1 MWERSPRDCS
11 ATPPVPVGQQTTAL
25 LLGWSLLGLF
35 WGWAV
40 LGSGRLR
47 REVFWDRV
55 RKDDRAQK
63 GSGAQGR
70 TTQGIWGSGA
80 GLEAKCRYR
89 YQQVPLAEL
98 VPLGRDTSSAGGC
111 WVWGSGWP
119 LSRWGLPARLDL
131 LCGSGGAMVGL
142 CRECSPFLILTASRG
157 RAAVSCPATVGCG
170 LELSP
175 WPRRTGCSH
184 VGGPRHPVTGAGVRP
199 SISHRGADIGE
210 QWDGAGTGGHVGSLD
225 RCHQPGG
232 DTVPCCMAA
241 AHPCSTRAAARALLS
256 PLQGIGSGEPSA
268 AVFSPAGASP
278 DQEHRRAAASWL
290 ECPMEQGGA
299 GTGGTGDTVP
309 PEAAAPAVP
318 QAAQPQRGTA
328 PAATLAQHKGTDEP
342 GQEKAGGGMTEQEQ
356 ETALAAP
363 ELQDGRE
370 AVPGEED
377 SAVQHDGGQ
386 AASTG
391 DKVPAATEAQG
402 VGKDENEKPGKKKA
416 PAAGELKG
424 GKASATA
431 KAKDGGKDEP
441 MEGKGQA
448 VTEAQDG
455 GKDKPKKEETPGGSG
470 AESGGKA
477 ESTEEKA
484 LAAANSEGGK
494 AKPVEETALAAAQ
507 AQDGGK
513 ADPAK
518 EKITV
523 VAKQEV
529 PATAKALD
537 EGKQDAKAEQAPA
550 DTKPA
555 KEKTTA
561 AAKEKA
567 PNAAKAQSGKNKEV
581 KAEKAPAVKKAP
593 DGGKEEPAQEKP
605 PAPAKEKAP
614 DSVKEKAVIPAKEK
628 APDAA
633 KAQDAEKAAA
643 KAEETPAEKMAQG
656 GGKKEP
662 AEEKSPAAVKVQDGG
677 KKTAKVEKSTVA
689 SKAGDEGK
697 DSKKEKVPAAAKA
710 QDGGK
715 KAAEV
720 EPPMPGAEAGDG
732 AVEPTEAAAMAV
744 VKAQGEGE
752 EVSKGTEG
760 QPPTIPEAPRPS
772 LLQSLSCPA
781 ACHREEQP
789 WAEVAEMET
798 IEEESTMVE
807 LKEGLT
813 EPGSGPPALG
823 DLQPLEPPGTPQ
835 ERTLPSATAQP
846 PDPAG
851 VVEQPG
857 PGVQPSLTEAKP
869 PPSPY
874 LTPDF
879 GKEDPFEILDDVPPP
894 PAPFA
899 HRTVTLRSASVSSQ
913 FSLNSKNILGGGKF
927 GEVHTCTEKET
938 GLKLAAK
945 VIRKQGAKD
954 KEMVLLEIDVMNQLN
969 HHNLIQLYDAI
980 ETPREI
986 ILFMEFVEGGELFER
1001 IIDDDYHLTE
1011 VDCMVFVRQ
1020 ICEGIRF
1027 MHHMGVLHLDL
1038 KPENILCVTATGHMV
1053 KIIDFGLAR
1062 RLSGLSPFLGDD
1074 DTETLNN
1081 VLAANW
1087 YFDEETFESVSNEAK
1102 DFVSNLIIKDKSARM
1117 SADQCLQHPWLN
1129 NLAEKAKRSNR
1140 RLKSQVLLKKYVMR
1154 RRWKKNFI
1162 GVCAANRFR
1171 KITSSGSLTALGI

>member
-1 MWERSPRDCS
+1 
-11 ATPPVPVGQQTTAL
+11 A
-25 LLGWSLLGLF
+25 
-35 WGWAV
+35 
-40 LGSGRLR
+40 
-47 REVFWDRV
+47 
-55 RKDDRAQK
+55 
-63 GSGAQGR
+63 
-70 TTQGIWGSGA
+70 
-80 GLEAKCRYR
+80 
-89 YQQVPLAEL
+89 
-98 VPLGRDTSSAGGC
+98 DT
-111 WVWGSGWP
+111 
-119 LSRWGLPARLDL
+119 
-131 LCGSGGAMVGL
+131 
-142 CRECSPFLILTASRG
+142 
-157 RAAVSCPATVGCG
+157 
-170 LELSP
+170 
-175 WPRRTGCSH
+175 
-184 VGGPRHPVTGAGVRP
+184 
-199 SISHRGADIGE
+199 
-210 QWDGAGTGGHVGSLD
+210 
-225 RCHQPGG
+225 
-232 DTVPCCMAA
+232 
-241 AHPCSTRAAARALLS
+241 
-256 PLQGIGSGEPSA
+256 
-268 AVFSPAGASP
+268 
-278 DQEHRRAAASWL
+278 
-290 ECPMEQGGA
+290 GGA
-299 GTGGTGDTVP
+299 GGTAP
-309 PEAAAPAVP
+309 PEAEGSAAPAAP
-318 QAAQPQRGTA
+318 QAALPQGDA
-328 PAATLAQHKGTDEP
+328 VPAATVAQDEGTDEP
-342 GQEKAGGGMTEQEQ
+342 GQEKAAGGTTEPEQ
-356 ETALAAP
+356 ETALTAP
-363 ELQDGRE
+363 EPRDERE
-370 AVPGEED
+370 AVPGEEA
-377 SAVQHDGGQ
+377 SAVQHDGQAGSDEGQ
-386 AASTG
+386 AASAG
-391 DKVPAATEAQG
+391 EKVPAATEAPG
-402 VGKDENEKPGKKKA
+402 VGKDEEDKPGKKKA
-416 PAAGELKG
+416 PDAGELKG
-424 GKASATA
+424 GKASAA
-431 KAKDGGKDEP
+431 AKDGGEDEP
-441 MEGKGQA
+441 MKGKGLA

-455 GKDKPKKEETPGGSG
+455 GKDKPKKDEASGGSG
-470 AESGGKA
+470 AEGGGKA

-494 AKPVEETALAAAQ
+494 AKPLEETAAAQ

-513 ADPAK
+513 GEPAK

-523 VAKQEV
+523 VAEQE
-529 PATAKALD
+529 
-537 EGKQDAKAEQAPA
+537 
-550 DTKPA
+550 
-555 KEKTTA
+555 
-561 AAKEKA
+561 
-567 PNAAKAQSGKNKEV
+567 
-581 KAEKAPAVKKAP
+581 
-593 DGGKEEPAQEKP
+593 DG
-605 PAPAKEKAP
+605 
-614 DSVKEKAVIPAKEK
+614 
-628 APDAA
+628 
-633 KAQDAEKAAA
+633 EKAAA
-643 KAEETPAEKMAQG
+643 KAEKTTAEKMAQG
-656 GGKKEP
+656 GDKKEP
-662 AEEKSPAAVKVQDGG
+662 AKEKSPPVVKVQDGG

-689 SKAGDEGK
+689 SKAGDEGE
-697 DSKKEKVPAAAKA
+697 DPKKEKIPATAKA
-710 QDGGK
+710 QDGGR
-715 KAAEV
+715 KAAEL
-720 EPPMPGAEAGDG
+720 EPPTPGAEAGDG

-744 VKAQGEGE
+744 VQAQGEGK

-760 QPPTIPEAPRPS
+760 QPPRLPEPPRPA

-798 IEEESTMVE
+798 IEEETTMVE
-807 LKEGLT
+807 AKEGPE
-813 EPGSGPPALG
+813 EPGSGPSALE
-823 DLQPLEPPGTPQ
+823 DLQPLEPPSTLQ
-835 ERTLPSATAQP
+835 ERTLPSATGQP

-851 VVEQPG
+851 VAEQPG

-913 FSLNSKNILGGGKF
+913 FSLNSKDILGGGKF

-1027 MHHMGVLHLDL
+1027 MHHMCVLHLDL
-1038 KPENILCVTATGHMV
+1038 KPENILCVAATGHMV

-1062 RLSGLSPFLGDD
+1062 RYNPNEKLKVNFGTPEFLSPEVVNYEQVSYSTDMWSMGVITYMLLSGLSPFLGDD

>member
-1 MWERSPRDCS
+1 
-11 ATPPVPVGQQTTAL
+11 
-25 LLGWSLLGLF
+25 
-35 WGWAV
+35 
-40 LGSGRLR
+40 
-47 REVFWDRV
+47 
-55 RKDDRAQK
+55 
-63 GSGAQGR
+63 
-70 TTQGIWGSGA
+70 
-80 GLEAKCRYR
+80 
-89 YQQVPLAEL
+89 
-98 VPLGRDTSSAGGC
+98 
-111 WVWGSGWP
+111 
-119 LSRWGLPARLDL
+119 
-131 LCGSGGAMVGL
+131 
-142 CRECSPFLILTASRG
+142 
-157 RAAVSCPATVGCG
+157 
-170 LELSP
+170 
-175 WPRRTGCSH
+175 
-184 VGGPRHPVTGAGVRP
+184 
-199 SISHRGADIGE
+199 
-210 QWDGAGTGGHVGSLD
+210 
-225 RCHQPGG
+225 
-232 DTVPCCMAA
+232 
-241 AHPCSTRAAARALLS
+241 
-256 PLQGIGSGEPSA
+256 
-268 AVFSPAGASP
+268 
-278 DQEHRRAAASWL
+278 
-290 ECPMEQGGA
+290 MEQGG
-299 GTGGTGDTVP
+299 GTGGAA
-309 PEAAAPAVP
+309 AAAPPEPEGSAAPAAP
-318 QAAQPQRGTA
+318 QAAQPQAGTA
-328 PAATLAQHKGTDEP
+328 PAATATQDSGTNGP
-342 GQEKAGGGMTEQEQ
+342 GQEKAGGETAEQD
-356 ETALAAP
+356 TALAAP
-363 ELQDGRE
+363 ELRDGQE
-370 AVPGEED
+370 AAPGEED
-377 SAVQHDGGQ
+377 SAVQRGGGQAAADEGQ

-391 DKVPAATEAQG
+391 EKVPAATEAQG
-402 VGKDENEKPGKKKA
+402 VGKDEKEKPGKKKA
-416 PAAGELKG
+416 SAAAGEVKG
-424 GKASATA
+424 GKASAAA

-441 MEGKGQA
+441 IEGKGLA

-455 GKDKPKKEETPGGSG
+455 GKDKPKKEEAPGGSG
-470 AESGGKA
+470 AESAGKA

-484 LAAANSEGGK
+484 LAAANSGEGK
-494 AKPVEETALAAAQ
+494 AKSVEETALAAAQ

-513 ADPAK
+513 GEPAK
-518 EKITV
+518 EKITE

-529 PATAKALD
+529 PAPAETMG
-537 EGKQDAKAEQAPA
+537 EGKQDAKAEQAPV

-561 AAKEKA
+561 AAKEKG
-567 PNAAKAQSGKNKEV
+567 PNAAKAQNGKNKVV
-581 KAEKAPAVKKAP
+581 KAEKAPTVKKAL
-593 DGGKEEPAQEKP
+593 DGSKGEPTKEKP
-605 PAPAKEKAP
+605 PALGKEKAPASVKEKAAAPVKEKAPALGKEKTPDSVKEKTPALVKEKAP
-614 DSVKEKAVIPAKEK
+614 DSVKEKSPASTPAKEK
-628 APDAA
+628 ASDAA
-633 KAQDAEKAAA
+633 KAQDGETAAA
-643 KAEETPAEKMAQG
+643 KAEKTPTEKMAQG

-662 AEEKSPAAVKVQDGG
+662 AKDKTPAAVKVQDGG
-677 KKTAKVEKSTVA
+677 KETAKVEKSTVA
-689 SKAGDEGK
+689 SKAGDKGK
-697 DSKKEKVPAAAKA
+697 DSKKEKVPATAKA

-720 EPPMPGAEAGDG
+720 EPPTPGAEAGDG
-732 AVEPTEAAAMAV
+732 AAEPTEAAAMAV

-752 EVSKGTEG
+752 EVSQGTEG
-760 QPPTIPEAPRPS
+760 QPPTVPEPPRPA

-781 ACHREEQP
+781 ACQREEQP
-789 WAEVAEMET
+789 WAEMET
-798 IEEESTMVE
+798 IEEETTME
-807 LKEGLT
+807 PKEGVT
-813 EPGSGPPALG
+813 EPGHGPPALG
-823 DLQPLEPPGTPQ
+823 DLQPLEPGTPQ
-835 ERTLPSATAQP
+835 ERTLPSAPGQP

-851 VVEQPG
+851 VVEQPR
-857 PGVQPSLTEAKP
+857 PGVEPSLTEAKP

-899 HRTVTLRSASVSSQ
+899 HRIVTLRSASVSSQ
-913 FSLNSKNILGGGKF
+913 FSLSSKEILGGGKF

-1038 KPENILCVTATGHMV
+1038 KPENILCVAATGHMV

-1062 RLSGLSPFLGDD
+1062 RYNPNEKLKVNFGTPEFLSPEVVNYEQVSYTTDMWSMGVITYMLLSGLSPFLGDD

>member
-1 MWERSPRDCS
+1 MER
-11 ATPPVPVGQQTTAL
+11 G
-25 LLGWSLLGLF
+25 
-35 WGWAV
+35 
-40 LGSGRLR
+40 
-47 REVFWDRV
+47 
-55 RKDDRAQK
+55 
-63 GSGAQGR
+63 
-70 TTQGIWGSGA
+70 
-80 GLEAKCRYR
+80 
-89 YQQVPLAEL
+89 
-98 VPLGRDTSSAGGC
+98 
-111 WVWGSGWP
+111 
-119 LSRWGLPARLDL
+119 
-131 LCGSGGAMVGL
+131 GGA
-142 CRECSPFLILTASRG
+142 
-157 RAAVSCPATVGCG
+157 
-170 LELSP
+170 
-175 WPRRTGCSH
+175 
-184 VGGPRHPVTGAGVRP
+184 
-199 SISHRGADIGE
+199 
-210 QWDGAGTGGHVGSLD
+210 
-225 RCHQPGG
+225 
-232 DTVPCCMAA
+232 
-241 AHPCSTRAAARALLS
+241 
-256 PLQGIGSGEPSA
+256 
-268 AVFSPAGASP
+268 
-278 DQEHRRAAASWL
+278 
-290 ECPMEQGGA
+290 GGA
-299 GTGGTGDTVP
+299 GTGGAAGAAP
-309 PEAAAPAVP
+309 PEPEGSAAPGAPQP
-318 QAAQPQRGTA
+318 QAGTA
-328 PAATLAQHKGTDEP
+328 PAATVTQDTGTDRP
-342 GQEKAGGGMTEQEQ
+342 GQGKAGGETAEPEQEA
-356 ETALAAP
+356 ALAAP
-363 ELQDGRE
+363 ELRDGRD
-370 AVPGEED
+370 AAPGEED
-377 SAVQHDGGQ
+377 SAVPSVGGQ
-386 AASTG
+386 AAS
-391 DKVPAATEAQG
+391 DEEQAASSREKVPAATEAQG
-402 VGKDENEKPGKKKA
+402 VGKDEKEKPGKKKA
-416 PAAGELKG
+416 PTAAGEVKG
-424 GKASATA
+424 GKASAAA

-441 MEGKGQA
+441 MEGKGLA
-448 VTEAQDG
+448 VTEAQNG
-455 GKDKPKKEETPGGSG
+455 GKDKPKKEEAPGGSG

-507 AQDGGK
+507 VQDGGK
-513 ADPAK
+513 GEPAK
-518 EKITV
+518 EKITG
-523 VAKQEV
+523 V

-555 KEKTTA
+555 KQKTTA

-567 PNAAKAQSGKNKEV
+567 PNAAKAQDGKNKVV

-593 DGGKEEPAQEKP
+593 DGGKEEPTKEKP
-605 PAPAKEKAP
+605 PAPGKEKAP
-614 DSVKEKAVIPAKEK
+614 DSV
-628 APDAA
+628 
-633 KAQDAEKAAA
+633 
-643 KAEETPAEKMAQG
+643 
-656 GGKKEP
+656 
-662 AEEKSPAAVKVQDGG
+662 
-677 KKTAKVEKSTVA
+677 
-689 SKAGDEGK
+689 
-697 DSKKEKVPAAAKA
+697 
-710 QDGGK
+710 
-715 KAAEV
+715 
-720 EPPMPGAEAGDG
+720 EPPTPGAEAGDG
-732 AVEPTEAAAMAV
+732 AVEPTEAAPVAV

-752 EVSKGTEG
+752 EVSQGTEG
-760 QPPTIPEAPRPS
+760 QPPTVPEPPRPA

-781 ACHREEQP
+781 ACHRQEQL
-789 WAEVAEMET
+789 WAGMET
-798 IEEESTMVE
+798 IEEETTMVE
-807 LKEGLT
+807 PKEGLT
-813 EPGSGPPALG
+813 EPGHGPPALG
-823 DLQPLEPPGTPQ
+823 DLQLLEPPGIPQ
-835 ERTLPSATAQP
+835 ERTLPSAPGQP

-857 PGVQPSLTEAKP
+857 PGVEPSLTEAKP

-913 FSLNSKNILGGGKF
+913 FSLSSKEILGGGKF

-1001 IIDDDYHLTE
+1001 IIDDDYQLTE

-1027 MHHMGVLHLDL
+1027 MHHVGVLHLDL
-1038 KPENILCVTATGHMV
+1038 KPENILCVSATGHMV

-1062 RLSGLSPFLGDD
+1062 RYNPNEKLKVNFGTPEFLSPEVVNYEQVSYTTDMWSMGVITYMLLSGLSPFLGDD

>member
-1 MWERSPRDCS
+1 
-11 ATPPVPVGQQTTAL
+11 
-25 LLGWSLLGLF
+25 
-35 WGWAV
+35 
-40 LGSGRLR
+40 
-47 REVFWDRV
+47 
-55 RKDDRAQK
+55 
-63 GSGAQGR
+63 
-70 TTQGIWGSGA
+70 
-80 GLEAKCRYR
+80 
-89 YQQVPLAEL
+89 
-98 VPLGRDTSSAGGC
+98 
-111 WVWGSGWP
+111 
-119 LSRWGLPARLDL
+119 
-131 LCGSGGAMVGL
+131 
-142 CRECSPFLILTASRG
+142 
-157 RAAVSCPATVGCG
+157 
-170 LELSP
+170 
-175 WPRRTGCSH
+175 
-184 VGGPRHPVTGAGVRP
+184 
-199 SISHRGADIGE
+199 
-210 QWDGAGTGGHVGSLD
+210 
-225 RCHQPGG
+225 
-232 DTVPCCMAA
+232 
-241 AHPCSTRAAARALLS
+241 
-256 PLQGIGSGEPSA
+256 
-268 AVFSPAGASP
+268 
-278 DQEHRRAAASWL
+278 
-290 ECPMEQGGA
+290 MEQGGGA
-299 GTGGTGDTVP
+299 GGADTGAAGGAAP
-309 PEAAAPAVP
+309 SEPEGSAAPAAP
-318 QAAQPQRGTA
+318 QAAQPQAGTA
-328 PAATLAQHKGTDEP
+328 SASTVAQDTGTDRP
-342 GQEKAGGGMTEQEQ
+342 GQEKAGGGTAEPEQ
-356 ETALAAP
+356 ETALAAS
-363 ELQDGRE
+363 ELRDGQE
-370 AVPGEED
+370 AALGEKD
-377 SAVQHDGGQ
+377 SAVQRDGGQ
-386 AASTG
+386 AASDEGQAASTRE
-391 DKVPAATEAQG
+391 KVPAATEAQG
-402 VGKDENEKPGKKKA
+402 VGKDEKEKPGKKKA
-416 PAAGELKG
+416 PAAGEVKG
-424 GKASATA
+424 GKASAAA

-441 MEGKGQA
+441 VEGKDLA

-455 GKDKPKKEETPGGSG
+455 GKDKPKKEEASAGSG

-484 LAAANSEGGK
+484 QAAANSEGGK

-513 ADPAK
+513 GELAK
-518 EKITV
+518 EKIT
-523 VAKQEV
+523 AKQE
-529 PATAKALD
+529 
-537 EGKQDAKAEQAPA
+537 
-550 DTKPA
+550 
-555 KEKTTA
+555 
-561 AAKEKA
+561 
-567 PNAAKAQSGKNKEV
+567 
-581 KAEKAPAVKKAP
+581 
-593 DGGKEEPAQEKP
+593 
-605 PAPAKEKAP
+605 
-614 DSVKEKAVIPAKEK
+614 
-628 APDAA
+628 
-633 KAQDAEKAAA
+633 AQDGEKAAA
-643 KAEETPAEKMAQG
+643 KAEKTPAEKMAQA

-662 AEEKSPAAVKVQDGG
+662 TKEKSPAAMKVQEGG
-677 KKTAKVEKSTVA
+677 KKTAKVEKPTIA

-697 DSKKEKVPAAAKA
+697 DSKKEKVPATAKA

-720 EPPMPGAEAGDG
+720 EPPTPGAEAGDG
-732 AVEPTEAAAMAV
+732 AAEPKEAAAMAV

-752 EVSKGTEG
+752 EVSKVTEG
-760 QPPTIPEAPRPS
+760 QPSTVPEPPRPA

-789 WAEVAEMET
+789 WAEMET
-798 IEEESTMVE
+798 IEEETTMVE
-807 LKEGLT
+807 PKEGPT
-813 EPGSGPPALG
+813 EPGHGPPALG
-823 DLQPLEPPGTPQ
+823 DLQPREHPGTPQ
-835 ERTLPSATAQP
+835 ERTLPSATGQP
-846 PDPAG
+846 PNPAG
-851 VVEQPG
+851 VAEQPG
-857 PGVQPSLTEAKP
+857 PGVEPSLTEAKP

-874 LTPDF
+874 LTPNF

-899 HRTVTLRSASVSSQ
+899 HRTVTLRSASVSPQ
-913 FSLNSKNILGGGKF
+913 FSLSSKEILGGGKF
-927 GEVHTCTEKET
+927 GEVHTCREKET

-1038 KPENILCVTATGHMV
+1038 KPENILCVAATGHMV

-1062 RLSGLSPFLGDD
+1062 RYNPNEKLKVNFGTPEFLSPEVVNYEQVSYSTDMWSMGVITYMLLSGLSPFLGDD